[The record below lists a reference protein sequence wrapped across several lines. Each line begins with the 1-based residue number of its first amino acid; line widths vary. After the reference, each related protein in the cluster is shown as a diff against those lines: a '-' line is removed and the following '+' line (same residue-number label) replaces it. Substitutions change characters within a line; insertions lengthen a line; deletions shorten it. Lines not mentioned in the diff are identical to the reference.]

1 MKSVIIGR
9 SWFWPGTARRFG
21 RLSLAMFATSALGLA
36 ACEGKEGL
44 QGPQGEQ
51 GEKGDKGDKG
61 DQGDQGPQG
70 IKGDKGDKGDQGDQG
85 VVAITGA
92 SALVRLT
99 ASSADATCPA
109 GGTTVE
115 VGVDDSRDGVLDDPE
130 VDPAQT
136 TLVCNGVQGEQGVQG
151 VQGVQGNVGEAGLN
165 ALVRTVAL
173 SGDTPCTAGG
183 ARVQV
188 GIDLNQNDVL
198 DDPEVDAAQTRD
210 ICNGVQG
217 AQGVQGPQGIQG
229 PPGVQGPQGLTGPA
243 GAGGAVVT
251 DANDNV
257 LGTVLDF
264 NRSSVVIYRNGY
276 AVNVGMD
283 GKFIA
288 SQIWWTSATGCTG
301 TPVLNDGTGGAGGD
315 PLYYRTVVYSG
326 AANQLMIPSAAA
338 TNNIVIATGFGAA
351 EHSIENEGQQGIA
364 GAPNGSSYCSSSGAN
379 GYGGWA
385 LQPFNA
391 TAALGWTINAN
402 CSALLNGAPSNNR
415 LCVPGPLKFQ

>member
-1 MKSVIIGR
+1 MNNGTIGKSWAWVGA
-9 SWFWPGTARRFG
+9 ARRHG
-21 RLSLAMFATSALGLA
+21 RLVSVAMVATSAIGLA

-44 QGPQGEQ
+44 QGEQ
-51 GEKGDKGDKG
+51 GLQGDKGDKGDKG

-70 IKGDKGDKGDQGDQG
+70 IQGEKGDKGDQGDQG
-85 VVAITGA
+85 LVGMTGA

-99 ASSADATCPA
+99 PSAADATCPA

-115 VGVDDSRDGVLDDPE
+115 VGVDESRDGVLDDPE
-130 VDPAQT
+130 VDAAQT
-136 TLVCNGVQGEQGVQG
+136 TLVCNGVQGVQGIQG

-173 SGDTPCTAGG
+173 SGATPCTAGG
-183 ARVQV
+183 ARIQV

-198 DDPEVDAAQTRD
+198 DDGEVDPAQTRD
-210 ICNGVQG
+210 VCNGVQG
-217 AQGVQGPQGIQG
+217 VQGATGSQGPQG
-229 PPGVQGPQGLTGPA
+229 PQGPQGQSGPA

-283 GKFIA
+283 GRFMP
-288 SQIWWTSATGCTG
+288 SQIWWTSPTGCTG

-326 AANQLMIPSAAA
+326 VANQLMIPSAAA
-338 TNNIVIATGFGAA
+338 TNNIVIATSFGEA
-351 EHSIENEGQQGIA
+351 EHSIENAGIQGIA
-364 GAPNGSSYCSSSGAN
+364 GAPNGSSFCSNSGAN

-391 TAALGWTINAN
+391 TAALGWTINSN

-415 LCVPGPLKFQ
+415 LCVAGPLKFQ